1 MKFHLITIL
10 LFAFAFKSF
19 GSGMTTHMYMS
30 EEAIKY
36 VKSPALQKLLRD
48 EKKAYLNGSIF
59 PDSGYPS
66 NGLYGEWAHWSGFQN
81 IYFEN
86 IKEKCSF
93 PFNDNC
99 KSIFAHFLGSISHS
113 LADINF
119 DTFFLNNAIENLDF
133 ENIDD
138 AQKLLDSGIDFT
150 VITKNKRYKMG
161 KRWVPYD
168 FLAPILKEE
177 FPKQSKKD
185 LIKKMKKGNL
195 LLRIGL
201 VGERAI
207 APFGALNVKLKAPW
221 SFKNYMKAQGGVTDT
236 AKRIAEVFNAIWE
249 SLNTFGMSELPILH
263 HSGPWSRNDYWV
275 ESHTHPKKKFG
286 SRSLNN
292 I

>member
-1 MKFHLITIL
+1 MKFILSITFLISS
-10 LFAFAFKSF
+10 FSAF

-30 EEAIKY
+30 EETIKY
-36 VKSPALQKLLRD
+36 IKSPILQKLLRD
-48 EKKAYLNGSIF
+48 EKKAYFNGSIF

-66 NGLYGEWAHWSGFQN
+66 DGVYGEWAHWSEFQN
-81 IYFEN
+81 IYFEH

-93 PFNDNC
+93 PFKDYC
-99 KSIFAHFLGSISHS
+99 KSIFAHFLGCISHS

-119 DTFFLNNAIENLDF
+119 DTFFLNGAIEHLDF

-138 AQKLLDSGIDFT
+138 AQKLLDPGIDYT
-150 VITKNKRYKMG
+150 VITKDKRSKIG

-177 FPKQSKKD
+177 FSKESRKD
-185 LIKKMKKGNL
+185 LIKRMRKGNL
-195 LLRIGL
+195 ILRIAL

-207 APFGALNVKLKAPW
+207 APFGALKVKLKAPW
-221 SFKNYMKAQGGVTDT
+221 SFKHYMDAPGGVRDT
-236 AKRIAEVFNAIWE
+236 AKRTAEIFNAIWE
-249 SLNTFGMSELPILH
+249 SLSTLGMSELPTLH

-275 ESHTHPKKKFG
+275 ELPNHPNKKIG
-286 SRSLNN
+286 TRE